1 MQIWWMRWEILKV
14 KKFNQGIRIITN
26 KYSSDIPAYEI
37 DEQEWWVYWNG
48 WRDTRMKVIKAKRKQ
63 ETLITSFTF
72 SNEIEIYLKCF
83 LFYVHVYI

>member
-1 MQIWWMRWEILKV
+1 MKLTSKNDE
-14 KKFNQGIRIITN
+14 FTET
-26 KYSSDIPAYEI
+26 DEEI
-37 DEQEWWVYWNG
+37 DYF
-48 WRDTRMKVIKAKRKQ
+48 TRMKVIKAKRKQ

>member
-1 MQIWWMRWEILKV
+1 M

-26 KYSSDIPAYEI
+26 KHSSDIPAYEI
-37 DEQEWWVYWNG
+37 DEQERS
-48 WRDTRMKVIKAKRKQ
+48 RDDEFSETDEEIDYFTRMKVIKAKRKQ

-72 SNEIEIYLKCF
+72 SNEIEIYLQFF